1 MAVTQTQELSTK
13 SKTMDNSFTKQ
24 HIEFFFIGF
33 ILHLGRELKN
43 GELTAGMEIQGKGH
57 DMGEALL
64 HITRPEKEEE

>member
-1 MAVTQTQELSTK
+1 MN
-13 SKTMDNSFTKQ
+13 NSFTKQ
-24 HIEFFFIGF
+24 HRVFYLTGF

-64 HITRPEKEEE
+64 HTSRPEKEGE